1 MRAEKLNAGEPRR
14 SRRALRNSSRIIA
27 TYSRWTRLRAPK
39 TTLAGFFGIN
49 ALPRTNSD
57 GPKKRPLQDLEPAIR
72 TKNTNGTG
80 TSKSALATKNNRD
93 AIQSGVLTV
102 ETADPAKL
110 ARWKTK
116 LVSTDPKVQFHP
128 TDLLEARHSVCGE
141 YVRMGAVY
149 EAARWNLHLKSN
161 CPVLHPENRKRE
173 EKGKHQNVERWP
185 TRGAS
190 KAPVLTTNTAIPHLP
205 TYLQRTGAAGGSGR
219 SLTRIAK
226 QKFGKLFG
234 LLTIKGKKD
243 VTDTQFHEHRWRN
256 DHSNFECSAVLAL
269 KNFKEAIRRP
279 TPDDKHYIY
288 VNDKYRNQLLGHI
301 YARAIGLKEIIE
313 TSMRL
318 LGEVLTTVQS
328 WFWDIK
334 SRDANSQKNLVPR
347 WVLASLY
354 PLLSNILERKVLRCD
369 RNHFYAYLCNK

>member
-1 MRAEKLNAGEPRR
+1 MARR
-14 SRRALRNSSRIIA
+14 SGPSRILKSVDI
-27 TYSRWTRLRAPK
+27 
-39 TTLAGFFGIN
+39 
-49 ALPRTNSD
+49 D
-57 GPKKRPLQDLEPAIR
+57 MVQPAKR

-110 ARWKTK
+110 ARWKAK

-128 TDLLEARHSVCGE
+128 TDLLEVRHSVCGE
-141 YVRMGAVY
+141 YVRMGAMY
-149 EAARWNLHLKSN
+149 KAARWNLHLKSN

-173 EKGKHQNVERWP
+173 GKGKHQNVERWP

-219 SLTRIAK
+219 SLTWIAK

-234 LLTIKGKKD
+234 LLSIKDKKD
-243 VTDTQFHEHRWRN
+243 VTDTQLHEHRWRN
-256 DHSNFECSAVLAL
+256 DHSNFEFSAVLAL
-269 KNFKEAIRRP
+269 KNFKEAVRRP

-301 YARAIGLKEIIE
+301 YARAIGLKESLKPPIVGRGPHDRSI
-313 TSMRL
+313 MV
-318 LGEVLTTVQS
+318 LGYKISRCKQS
-328 WFWDIK
+328 EKPRPSLGPRVAISIVVEHFRKK
-334 SRDANSQKNLVPR
+334 SAQM
-347 WVLASLY
+347 
-354 PLLSNILERKVLRCD
+354 
-369 RNHFYAYLCNK
+369 